1 MIKTKKIISQL
12 GGSLFALIFVIGFG
26 GGGWFAGIVPMANM
40 LHGWWRAGDLVA
52 VQASIDKL
60 ALREHQTEDGRSY
73 SVDAEFVYQYNGKTY
88 RSKRIN
94 VGGDSGDGDG
104 AGGYNQRIHAS
115 LLQARSNDQQV
126 TVWMDIKDP
135 AFAVYDRQLRTKQ
148 LLFHIPFATLFP
160 AVGLGALWALWAIW
174 FKRDEDDENTPGL
187 SAYTSAQSQSGWQEL
202 NPAPS
207 GAGGL
212 GLFALFWN
220 LISFPIA
227 GIFMLNRSEGGYWQ
241 YLVLLFPALGVLMIA
256 GAVWL
261 AYSRWRVGKPRL
273 TLAKQPHTG
282 IENLSL
288 RLHFDPPLGQRMAT
302 GASHYMVKAEIHC
315 EHEDRRG
322 EDTTTKRLWEQTL
335 GEQVVMHGA
344 QSMDFTISLPADM
357 PASGKQEH
365 KDIEVIW
372 NLQLNIL
379 GADLLFKLPVQQ
391 GLGEKANARD
401 LIAKQYRSHEQRIYG
416 LPKAA
421 TDNSNQTRR
430 SAWFFAIFFIPAVAS
445 VFFIF
450 DLNDLRNLTGTSS
463 AGADNVAIETLAQLK
478 ARLDAGG
485 DVNARDASGRSL
497 LMQAADDNDIAKVRY
512 LLQKGAQVDLM
523 TPVDADGNGG
533 RSALFAAIHNDGI
546 EIVKMLAD
554 AGADL
559 SRPGNKVWTP
569 AHYAAYKGALKSLR
583 YLHERGVAMDQTF
596 DGGRGSTPLMI
607 AAQYNQLDVI
617 SFLQL
622 AGADRSKKDLYGEDA
637 CGYARYFKQAQAA
650 AALGCP

>member
-1 MIKTKKIISQL
+1 MIKTKKIVSQL
-12 GGSLFALIFVIGFG
+12 GGSLFALIFVVGFG
-26 GGGWFAGIVPMANM
+26 LGGWYGGVLPMAQQ
-40 LHGWWRAGDLVA
+40 LQGWWRAGNMVA
-52 VQASIDKL
+52 VQARIDKL
-60 ALREHQTEDGRSY
+60 ELREHRSEDGPSY
-73 SVDAEFVYQYNGKTY
+73 SVDAEFVYQFDGKTY
-88 RSKRIN
+88 RSKRIS
-94 VGGDSGDGDG
+94 VGGDSSD
-104 AGGYNQRIHAS
+104 GYNGYNRSTHAS
-115 LLQARSNDQQV
+115 LLQARSNDQSV
-126 TVWMDIKDP
+126 TLWIDPQDP
-135 AFAVYDRQLRTKQ
+135 AFAAYDRQLHIKR
-148 LLFHIPFATLFP
+148 LIFLIPFATLFP
-160 AVGLGALWALWAIW
+160 AVSLGALWAIWAIW
-174 FKRDEDDENTPGL
+174 FRRDDDEETTPGL
-187 SAYTSAQSQSGWQEL
+187 PGFASATGKSDWQEL
-202 NPAPS
+202 HPAPS

-227 GIFMLNRSEGGYWQ
+227 GLFMMDRASHGYWQ

-335 GEQVVMHGA
+335 AEQVVMHGA

-379 GADLLFKLPVQQ
+379 GADLVFKLPVQQ

-416 LPKAA
+416 LPQAP

-430 SAWFFAIFFIPAVAS
+430 WVWFSAIFFIPVVAS

-450 DLNDLRNLTGTSS
+450 DLNDLRNLAGSSS

-546 EIVKMLAD
+546 EIVQMLAD

-583 YLHERGVAMDQTF
+583 FLHERGVAMDQTF

-607 AAQYNQLDVI
+607 AAQYNRLDVI

-650 AALGCP
+650 AALGCS